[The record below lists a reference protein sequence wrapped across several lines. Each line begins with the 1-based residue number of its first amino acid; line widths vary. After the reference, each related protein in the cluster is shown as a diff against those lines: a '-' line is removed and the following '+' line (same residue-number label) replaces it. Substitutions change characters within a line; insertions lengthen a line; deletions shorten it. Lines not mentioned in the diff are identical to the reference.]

1 MINNLNGGRISIHQ
15 MENNCLQTARILLL
29 KNIIIHFN
37 ILKSRK
43 HYFPRSV
50 KLNTVQPRHAKCT
63 IIMREK
69 KQAAMRYAR
78 KKNYAAYLWN
88 VISTLCIQP
97 SFIKIR
103 CFDHIFN
110 SIKSIPLIINRTN
123 YCDLCTHSLWWLFDL
138 YLRITVSRCE
148 RAIFAVRSPF
158 EMEFLQREMCAKE
171 KKSNFYWAIK
181 SQMVGQ

>member
-1 MINNLNGGRISIHQ
+1 MPTNGANFIAQNHYYSFKYFKVT
-15 MENNCLQTARILLL
+15 QTFGI
-29 KNIIIHFN
+29 F
-37 ILKSRK
+37 S
-43 HYFPRSV
+43 RSV
-50 KLNTVQPRHAKCT
+50 KLNTVQPRYAKCT

-103 CFDHIFN
+103 CFDHNFN

-123 YCDLCTHSLWWLFDL
+123 YCDLCTNTHSLWWLFDL

-158 EMEFLQREMCAKE
+158 EMEFLQRERKE
-171 KKSNFYWAIK
+171 IQFLLSNQKSNGRPVANIRPKRWRDVFR
-181 SQMVGQ
+181 